1 MIVTPEINRNPN
13 EATSPNWAGDAPR
26 GGKTVM
32 NRILKENASVPLFFA
47 QTLIASLRDVG
58 YNNTTSALCEH
69 VDNAIEAGAK
79 EIRIYFR
86 QRGSKGNYEIDAAVY
101 DNGNGMSPN
110 VLKMATSFGG
120 SMRYG
125 NRDGI
130 GRFGMGMKT
139 AALSMSPLME
149 LYSWQEKNAFYK
161 MTIDVEE
168 IGKDR
173 ANSVELPDPL
183 FSTELPS
190 EVADLFTEP
199 MVFPDKNEQDCLAS
213 REDDLNEVLGESGT
227 IVFLPNCDRL
237 SYAKAQTL
245 VDHAVKEMGRVYRR
259 LLGGGVALYV
269 NNRKVEIFDP
279 TYWMPN
285 ARHTRVRDLPVT
297 QSRLIDTKVV
307 DIAVSE
313 SSSEKAKV
321 TVKLYALPFEA
332 WLSLPRKV
340 QRNDLRVFDGLTVS
354 ILRNDREVYAGSM
367 REIVPK
373 HSVANWYRVQIDFP
387 GILDEAFGVAANKQ
401 GVRLKGYVIEAINA
415 KIRDDVSAIAE
426 EIKRFQSKQAA
437 AKLEAGRSE
446 AESRASDSDGFQMK
460 PLNVESLS
468 PEEEKQRDDNLLGL
482 ALSLKREGESDEQAF
497 ERVKGSKY
505 LITFKYDEY
514 WPFYHVENRF
524 GRVIMTINTAHPFFS
539 KLYEPLK
546 KANITAAVEE
556 AGETTEVP
564 TVADG
569 TDGLVV
575 ALDLLLLSLARTQ
588 SVLSHN
594 NEDAR
599 KILDGFRKEWSDAY
613 RVQMTD

>member
-1 MIVTPEINRNPN
+1 
-13 EATSPNWAGDAPR
+13 
-26 GGKTVM
+26 
-32 NRILKENASVPLFFA
+32 
-47 QTLIASLRDVG
+47 
-58 YNNTTSALCEH
+58 
-69 VDNAIEAGAK
+69 
-79 EIRIYFR
+79 
-86 QRGSKGNYEIDAAVY
+86 
-101 DNGNGMSPN
+101 
-110 VLKMATSFGG
+110 
-120 SMRYG
+120 
-125 NRDGI
+125 
-130 GRFGMGMKT
+130 
-139 AALSMSPLME
+139 ME
-149 LYSWQEKNAFYK
+149 LYSWQEKSAFYK
-161 MTIDVEE
+161 MTLDVED

-173 ANSVELPDPL
+173 ANSVDLPDPT

-190 EVADLFTEP
+190 EVARLFMET
-199 MVFPDKNEQDCLAS
+199 MVFPDKNEQDFLATS
-213 REDDLNEVLGESGT
+213 QENLDEVLGASGT

-237 SYAKAQTL
+237 RYAKAQTL
-245 VDHAVKEMGRVYRR
+245 VDHATKEMGRVYRR
-259 LLGGGVALYV
+259 LLAKGVALYV

-279 TYWMPN
+279 TYWMPS
-285 ARHTRVRDLPVT
+285 ARHTRIRDLPQT
-297 QSRLIDTKVV
+297 QSRLIYNKVV

-313 SSSEKAKV
+313 SSNQQAKV
-321 TVKLYALPFEA
+321 RVNLYALPFES
-332 WLSLPRKV
+332 WLGLPRKV

-401 GVRLKGYVIEAINA
+401 GVRLKGYVVEAINA
-415 KIRDDVSAIAE
+415 AIRDDVSAIAE

-446 AESRASDSDGFQMK
+446 AESRASDTDGFQMK
-460 PLNVESLS
+460 PLNVETLS
-468 PEEEKQRDDNLLGL
+468 PEEEKQRDENLRGL
-482 ALSLKREGESDEQAF
+482 ALTLKREAETDEQAF
-497 ERVKGSKY
+497 ERVKASKY

-546 KANITAAVEE
+546 KTTITAAVDETGE
-556 AGETTEVP
+556 AGEIPAAAEG
-564 TVADG
+564 D
-569 TDGLVV
+569 DGLVV

-594 NEDAR
+594 NEHAR
-599 KILDGFRKEWSDAY
+599 KLLDGFRKEWSDSY